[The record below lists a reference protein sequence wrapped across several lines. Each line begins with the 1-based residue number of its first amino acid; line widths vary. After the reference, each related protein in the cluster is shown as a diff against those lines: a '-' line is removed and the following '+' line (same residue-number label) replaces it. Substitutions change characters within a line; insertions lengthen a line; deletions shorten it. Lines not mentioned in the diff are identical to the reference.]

1 MNLTYTRPGEL
12 RKPDVE
18 VLPDGRIR
26 ITRYIA
32 AGHGDRDYSEVTES
46 VGTADKGLATALLV
60 KRGMAQINGKDAI
73 VKTYEVR
80 NASSETLVG
89 LPDVQYTESGQ
100 KTMVYDF
107 IQMSSGTYTPG
118 TIGSTQAPDDA
129 TCILRTEQTE
139 DDGTTRQIRRVFINK
154 GLLQQSDE
162 TRNNGALLLKTFV
175 YLNDAPVPNPPPN
188 YTLISQRTE
197 NPNGLETT
205 TYTYAYGT
213 GEISR
218 EESTGNN
225 GALLRK
231 TIRYLSTPAI
241 VSNPIGT
248 LVGYTLVDVSYQEAE
263 GHKIW
268 TGVYVQGTGEIS
280 SDENISNNGALSKIT
295 IRYLSTPLIVANPI
309 SAPAAGYILIDSS
322 YQDNDGHKVWTAVYA
337 KGDGEISRDDNTSNN
352 GALLRATIR
361 YLSDPSTTSNP
372 ITITGGYTLID
383 ISYQDADGHKIWTG
397 TYAKGVGEIS
407 RDIAYSNT
415 SSPGTTGITRTTI
428 RYLVAPAATV
438 QPTTEA
444 GSVEIAR
451 SLQEADGHRI
461 WTTVWAKGSGEISR
475 DIRYVQSL
483 DKGVT
488 NGATVITIRHL
499 TAISVNTNPTSEP
512 SYVMISEDKS
522 DQDGYRVWTV
532 VYAKGTGTVV
542 TDVDIRNSGKLRI
555 HHKVALGAAPSTPS
569 PDIVGATMN
578 VVSQNERNDN
588 GYKIYDYT
596 WAEGLGIVSERLQ
609 YRDGGLRLLNRD
621 IFLAQGTTD
630 YSAYTPTYGI
640 EVDKSFTEGEGI
652 RRYSVTWIQSNSG
665 GDPLTNPVLQFTS
678 KVPFTYPGRAKA
690 YYIPFTTGSY
700 TSHRAY
706 DVFMSPPIQSL
717 IDATTIVYYKS
728 TNTTPT
734 PSTGYSLWN
743 PTDWA
748 VMQAK
753 WIGWSDSPRSKIEGL
768 RGYIAMNPTVNATA
782 LVVGATYTILS
793 VGDTVWTSVGASSN
807 TAGVV
812 FVATGV
818 GSGSGT
824 AIRNSV
830 NGSSTSATDK
840 SVLGDRVFASTSFEI
855 ILTGGPAD
863 PAGTNKTLNIEQVPA
878 FTKTDGT
885 QYYRVTEVY
894 ATIPTQPALPVLLS

>member
-12 RKPDVE
+12 RKPDVD

-46 VGTADKGLATALLV
+46 VGTADNGLATALLV
-60 KRGMAQINGKDAI
+60 KKGMAQVNGKDAI

-100 KTMVYDF
+100 KTMVYDY

-118 TIGSTQAPDDA
+118 TIGTTQAPDDA

-154 GLLQQSDE
+154 GLLQQVDE
-162 TRNNGALLLKTFV
+162 TKNNGALLLKTFV

-218 EESTGNN
+218 E
-225 GALLRK
+225 
-231 TIRYLSTPAI
+231 
-241 VSNPIGT
+241 
-248 LVGYTLVDVSYQEAE
+248 
-263 GHKIW
+263 
-268 TGVYVQGTGEIS
+268 
-280 SDENISNNGALSKIT
+280 
-295 IRYLSTPLIVANPI
+295 
-309 SAPAAGYILIDSS
+309 
-322 YQDNDGHKVWTAVYA
+322 
-337 KGDGEISRDDNTSNN
+337 DNTSNN

-361 YLSDPSTTSNP
+361 YLSDPSVTSNP

-383 ISYQDADGHKIWTG
+383 VSYQDADGHKIWTG
-397 TYAKGVGEIS
+397 TYAKGAGEIS

-488 NGATVITIRHL
+488 NGATVVTIRHL

-512 SYVMISEDKS
+512 TYVMVSEDKS

-542 TDVDIRNSGKLRI
+542 TDVDIRNNGKLKIYHR
-555 HHKVALGAAPSTPS
+555 VGLGAAPTTPTS
-569 PDIVGATMN
+569 DPSIGGT
-578 VVSQNERNDN
+578 VVLISQNQRNDS
-588 GYKIYDYT
+588 GYVIYDYT
-596 WAEGLGIVSERLQ
+596 WAEGKGTVNYSYDIRISGCLAVHQTTSLAVAPSNPSLVISGTLVNVSQKQRQDSGLIIYDYEWVEVVASTVSLTTRAREDGSMVYGISVSSTTQSTPAYPGTGTGYLVDDSYERNNGYYINKATYIKAPDNYDFPKQISYTIPGLAVAANPPTYDPPISKNLMATAYVTYSTTKTTDVPYKVDNYAQLRINYKRKDDQKQ
-609 YRDGGLRLLNRD
+609 YSTVKSLDGYVGNSSFVGTNITFAGVD
-621 IFLAQGTTD
+621 VDTVAVTVTGASPTAKPSGITILAVDCEKYLTTTSGTTVWRNV
-630 YSAYTPTYGI
+630 SIKYT
-640 EVDKSFTEGEGI
+640 F
-652 RRYSVTWIQSNSG
+652 
-665 GDPLTNPVLQFTS
+665 
-678 KVPFTYPGRAKA
+678 
-690 YYIPFTTGSY
+690 
-700 TSHRAY
+700 
-706 DVFMSPPIQSL
+706 
-717 IDATTIVYYKS
+717 
-728 TNTTPT
+728 
-734 PSTGYSLWN
+734 
-743 PTDWA
+743 
-748 VMQAK
+748 
-753 WIGWSDSPRSKIEGL
+753 
-768 RGYIAMNPTVNATA
+768 
-782 LVVGATYTILS
+782 
-793 VGDTVWTSVGASSN
+793 
-807 TAGVV
+807 
-812 FVATGV
+812 
-818 GSGSGT
+818 
-824 AIRNSV
+824 
-830 NGSSTSATDK
+830 
-840 SVLGDRVFASTSFEI
+840 
-855 ILTGGPAD
+855 
-863 PAGTNKTLNIEQVPA
+863 
-878 FTKTDGT
+878 
-885 QYYRVTEVY
+885 
-894 ATIPTQPALPVLLS
+894 

>member
-100 KTMVYDF
+100 KTMVYDY

-154 GLLQQSDE
+154 GLLQQVDE
-162 TRNNGALLLKTFV
+162 TKNNGALLLKTFV
-175 YLNDAPVPNPPPN
+175 YLNDAPVPNPPTG

-205 TYTYAYGT
+205 TY
-213 GEISR
+213 
-218 EESTGNN
+218 
-225 GALLRK
+225 
-231 TIRYLSTPAI
+231 
-241 VSNPIGT
+241 
-248 LVGYTLVDVSYQEAE
+248 
-263 GHKIW
+263 
-268 TGVYVQGTGEIS
+268 
-280 SDENISNNGALSKIT
+280 
-295 IRYLSTPLIVANPI
+295 
-309 SAPAAGYILIDSS
+309 
-322 YQDNDGHKVWTAVYA
+322 VYA
-337 KGDGEISRDDNTSNN
+337 KGSGQISQDDTTSNN
-352 GALLRATIR
+352 GALLRRTIR
-361 YLSDPSTTSNP
+361 HITAPSAVNP
-372 ITITGGYTLID
+372 IATPSGYTLVEEA
-383 ISYQDADGHKIWTG
+383 YQDSDGHRIWTAS
-397 TYAKGVGEIS
+397 YAKGTGEIAREIDYNNS
-407 RDIAYSNT
+407 GDQ
-415 SSPGTTGITRTTI
+415 GTTGITRTTI
-428 RYLVAPAATV
+428 RYLVVPSATV
-438 QPTTEA
+438 QPTTLA
-444 GSVEIAR
+444 GSVEVGR
-451 SLQEADGHRI
+451 SFQDADGHRI
-461 WTTVWAKGSGEISR
+461 WTTTWAKGTGQISYEA
-475 DIRYVQSL
+475 RYSQST
-483 DKGVT
+483 DQGTTGV
-488 NGATVITIRHL
+488 TVITIRHL
-499 TAISVNTNPTSEP
+499 TAISVNINPISTP
-512 SYVMISEDKS
+512 AGTALISEEKS
-522 DQDGYRVWTV
+522 DNDGYRIWTAIYAKGTGTVSSTTDTREGGKLIIYRKSSIGVAPTAPTATIGGTVTLINDSSRNDSGYVIYERTWAEGLGEVNRDTRYIQSSDLGTTGATVITIRYLSALSVASNPITTPAGTVLVNETKDSQDGYTVWNA

-542 TDVDIRNSGKLRI
+542 TDVDIRNSGKLKI
-555 HHKVALGAAPSTPS
+555 HHRVGLGSAPSTPS
-569 PDIVGATMN
+569 VTIAGATMN
-578 VVSQNERNDN
+578 VVSQNQRNDS
-588 GYKIYDYT
+588 GYVVYDYT
-596 WAEGLGIVSERLQ
+596 WAEGLGIVSERIQ

-690 YYIPFTTGSY
+690 YYIPFTVGTY

-706 DVFMSPPIQSL
+706 DVFLSPPVQCL

-728 TNTTPT
+728 TNTAPT
-734 PSTGYSLWN
+734 PSAGYTLWN

-753 WIGWSDSPRSKIEGL
+753 WIGWSDSPRSKVEGL
-768 RGYIAMNPTVNATA
+768 RGYIAVNS
-782 LVVGATYTILS
+782 S
-793 VGDTVWTSVGASSN
+793 VS
-807 TAGVV
+807 
-812 FVATGV
+812 
-818 GSGSGT
+818 
-824 AIRNSV
+824 
-830 NGSSTSATDK
+830 GSSTSATDR
-840 SVLGDRVFASTSFEI
+840 SVFGDRVYASTSFEI
-855 ILTGGPAD
+855 TLSGGPSD
-863 PAGTNKTLNIEQVPA
+863 PGGTNKTLSIEQVPA

-894 ATIPTQPALPVLLS
+894 ATIPTQPALPTLLT

>member
-12 RKPDVE
+12 RKPDVD

-46 VGTADKGLATALLV
+46 VGTADNGLATALLV
-60 KRGMAQINGKDAI
+60 KKGMAQVNGKDAI

-100 KTMVYDF
+100 KTMVYDY

-118 TIGSTQAPDDA
+118 TIGTTQAPDDA

-154 GLLQQSDE
+154 GLLQQVDE
-162 TRNNGALLLKTFV
+162 TKNNGALLLKTFV

-218 EESTGNN
+218 E
-225 GALLRK
+225 
-231 TIRYLSTPAI
+231 
-241 VSNPIGT
+241 
-248 LVGYTLVDVSYQEAE
+248 
-263 GHKIW
+263 
-268 TGVYVQGTGEIS
+268 
-280 SDENISNNGALSKIT
+280 
-295 IRYLSTPLIVANPI
+295 
-309 SAPAAGYILIDSS
+309 
-322 YQDNDGHKVWTAVYA
+322 
-337 KGDGEISRDDNTSNN
+337 DNTSNN

-361 YLSDPSTTSNP
+361 YLSDPSVTSNP

-383 ISYQDADGHKIWTG
+383 VSYQDADGHKIWTG
-397 TYAKGVGEIS
+397 TYAKGAGEIS

-488 NGATVITIRHL
+488 NGATVVTIRHL

-512 SYVMISEDKS
+512 TYVMVSEDKS

-542 TDVDIRNSGKLRI
+542 TDVDVRNSGKLKI
-555 HHKVALGAAPSTPS
+555 HHKVALGAAPSTPATT
-569 PDIVGATMN
+569 ITGATMN
-578 VVSQNERNDN
+578 VVSQNRRNDN
-588 GYKIYDYT
+588 GYEVFDYT
-596 WAEGLGIVSERLQ
+596 WAEGLGIVSERIQ
-609 YRDGGLRLLNRD
+609 YRDGGLRLFNRD
-621 IFLAQGTTD
+621 IFLAQGATD

-665 GDPLTNPVLQFTS
+665 GDPLTKPVLQFTG

-690 YYIPFTTGSY
+690 YYASFTSGSY
-700 TSHRAY
+700 TSHKAY
-706 DVFMSPPIQSL
+706 DVFLSPPIQSL
-717 IDATTIVYYKS
+717 IDATTIIYYES
-728 TNTTPT
+728 ANTSPT
-734 PSTGYSLWN
+734 ATYTLWN
-743 PTDWA
+743 PTEWA
-748 VMQAK
+748 TMRAK
-753 WIGWSDSPRSKIEGL
+753 YIGWSNSPRSRVDGL
-768 RGYIAMNPTVNATA
+768 KGYIASN
-782 LVVGATYTILS
+782 S
-793 VGDTVWTSVGASSN
+793 GASGTS
-807 TAGVV
+807 
-812 FVATGV
+812 
-818 GSGSGT
+818 SGSGT
-824 AIRNSV
+824 DVSV
-830 NGSSTSATDK
+830 M
-840 SVLGDRVFASTSFEI
+840 GDRVYASTDWSI
-855 ILTGGPAD
+855 TLSGGPSD
-863 PAGTNKTLNIEQVPA
+863 PGASNLTLNIEKTPA
-878 FTKTDGT
+878 FAKTDGT

-894 ATIPTQPALPVLLS
+894 ATVPAQPALPV